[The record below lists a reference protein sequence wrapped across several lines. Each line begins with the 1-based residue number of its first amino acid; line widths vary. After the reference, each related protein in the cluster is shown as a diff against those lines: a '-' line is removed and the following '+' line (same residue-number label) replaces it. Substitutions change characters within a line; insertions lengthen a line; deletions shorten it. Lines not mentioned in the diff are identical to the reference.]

1 MGWVR
6 KKWIMENF
14 FKLLKKDKQT
24 QARVG
29 EINTSHGK
37 ILTPAFCPVGSQATV
52 KSLTPQDLKE
62 IGVQAFFVNTY
73 HLYLRPGA
81 EVVEK
86 LGGLHKFMDWYGPI
100 MTDSGG
106 FQVFSLGRI
115 EGDDTLKSSTTGPVA
130 GSSRPTASP
139 DFVGV
144 QALDGTPSVRATR
157 RDSQHFPLVEIDYDG
172 VTFRS
177 HLDGSKHYFTPEKSI
192 EIQQKLGADMIVAF
206 DECAP
211 YPTTHQYAEMA
222 MKRTHRW
229 ALHSL
234 AAKKRKDQFILLRP
248 PVGGLRKDF
257 APRRR
262 RRYRA
267 TQSGAGSFIFGV
279 IQGSVFKDLREES
292 AQFITSK
299 NFDGLAIGGVAVGES
314 KKEMAQVL
322 NWVMPIFAK
331 NKNLRPIHLLGVGEI
346 DDIFAAVERGV
357 DMMDCV
363 MPTRL
368 GRMGHVLV
376 KQDVKRETRNEGF
389 MVDITKSVFADDPRP
404 IDEDCDCYVCKNFSR
419 AYLNHLFRAKELLA
433 YRLATYHNLYFMEQ
447 LFAKIREAIKKKEFL
462 RLKKEWLG

>member
-1 MGWVR
+1 M
-6 KKWIMENF
+6 KSEKF
-14 FKLLKKDKQT
+14 FKILKQDKKT
-24 QARVG
+24 NARLG

-37 ILTPAFCPVGSQATV
+37 ILTPAFVPVGSQATV

-62 IGVQAFFVNTY
+62 IGSQVFFVNTY

-86 LGGLHKFMDWYGPI
+86 LGGLHKFMGWSGPI

-192 EIQQKLGADMIVAF
+192 EVQQKLGADMMIAF
-206 DECAP
+206 DECAS
-211 YPTTHQYAEMA
+211 YPTTYEYARVA
-222 MKRTHRW
+222 MERTHRW
-229 ALHSL
+229 ALRSL
-234 AAKKRKDQFILLRP
+234 KATQGEPSKRKQFL
-248 PVGGLRKDF
+248 
-257 APRRR
+257 
-262 RRYRA
+262 
-267 TQSGAGSFIFGV
+267 FGV
-279 IQGSVFKDLREES
+279 IQGSIYKDLREES
-292 AQFITSK
+292 AQFIASK

-322 NWVMPIFAK
+322 NWVMPILAK
-331 NKNLRPIHLLGVGEI
+331 DSRSQPIHLLGVGEI

-368 GRMGHVLV
+368 GRMGWILTKNLKLKTKDFKH
-376 KQDVKRETRNEGF
+376 
-389 MVDITKSVFADDPRP
+389 DITKAEFTKDAKSPDP
-404 IDEDCDCYVCKNFSR
+404 ECQCFVCRNFTR

-462 RLKKEWLG
+462 RLKKEWLD

>member
-1 MGWVR
+1 M
-6 KKWIMENF
+6 KSEKF
-14 FKLLKKDKQT
+14 FKILKQDKKT
-24 QARVG
+24 NARLG

-37 ILTPAFCPVGSQATV
+37 ILTPAFVPVGSQATV

-62 IGVQAFFVNTY
+62 IGSQVFFVNTY

-86 LGGLHKFMDWYGPI
+86 LGGLHKFMGWSGPI

-192 EIQQKLGADMIVAF
+192 EVQQKLGADMMIAF
-206 DECAP
+206 DECAS
-211 YPTTHQYAEMA
+211 YPTTYRYARVA
-222 MKRTHRW
+222 MERTHRW
-229 ALHSL
+229 ALRSL
-234 AAKKRKDQFILLRP
+234 KATQGEPSKRKQFL
-248 PVGGLRKDF
+248 
-257 APRRR
+257 
-262 RRYRA
+262 
-267 TQSGAGSFIFGV
+267 FGV
-279 IQGSVFKDLREES
+279 IQGSIYKDLREES
-292 AQFITSK
+292 AQFIASK

-322 NWVMPIFAK
+322 NWVMPILAK
-331 NKNLRPIHLLGVGEI
+331 DSRSQPIHLLGVGEI

-368 GRMGHVLV
+368 GRMGWILTKNLKLKTKDFKH
-376 KQDVKRETRNEGF
+376 
-389 MVDITKSVFADDPRP
+389 DITKAEFTKDAKSPDP
-404 IDEDCDCYVCKNFSR
+404 ECQCFVCRNFTR

-462 RLKKEWLG
+462 RLKKEWLD